1 VQFLQDFYFDKVGKA
16 YPENIKVASLDH
28 LRPDKKDSFGH
39 LKAISPEELRH
50 AMLLAIA
57 RDIKRNLDVSEWR
70 KSLLSV
76 TSSFQQ
82 VDSEDALFTLA
93 ACERESIGAKYET
106 LYYSVALA

>member
-1 VQFLQDFYFDKVGKA
+1 MQFLQDFYFDKVGKD
-16 YPENIKVASLDH
+16 YPENIKVASLDSC
-28 LRPDKKDSFGH
+28 RPDRKDSFGC

-57 RDIKRNLDVSEWR
+57 RDIKSGLEVDEWR

-76 TSSFQQ
+76 TFSFQQ
-82 VDSEDALFTLA
+82 VDSEDTLFTLA